1 LNTIQIEYAGPG
13 RRLAALLIDA
23 TLVAAV
29 GTGALL
35 AWMTVSGAAS
45 ETHTHAVQRAAAV
58 GAFSVL
64 VLKVMLDAWMQG
76 TPGLRLMDCRL
87 VDARSG
93 RAIGLGRSALRAI
106 GLILAILPGMLGLL
120 WMFWNKRR
128 QGWHDLLAG
137 SVVIREDESLKSLHQ
152 LEREAR

>member
-1 LNTIQIEYAGPG
+1 MAKSEYAGPG

-23 TLVAAV
+23 VLVAAV
-29 GTGALL
+29 AVGALL
-35 AWMTVSGAAS
+35 AWMTITGAAP
-45 ETHTHAVQRAAAV
+45 ETHTHAVDRAAAA
-58 GAFSVL
+58 GALSAL
-64 VLKVMLDAWMQG
+64 VLKVMLDAWLQG

-93 RAIGLGRSALRAI
+93 RAIGLLRSVLRTI

-137 SVVIREDESLKSLHQ
+137 SVVIREDESLKSLRQ
-152 LEREAR
+152 LAREAQ

>member
-1 LNTIQIEYAGPG
+1 MTEVEYAGPG
-13 RRLAALLIDA
+13 RRLAALLIDSI
-23 TLVAAV
+23 LVAAV
-29 GTGALL
+29 ITCTLL
-35 AWMTVSGAAS
+35 AWITIAGEAPDTAS
-45 ETHTHAVQRAAAV
+45 RAVQRVADV
-58 GAFSVL
+58 GFLLVL
-64 VLKVMLDAWMQG
+64 VLKVALDAWLQG

-93 RAIGLGRSALRAI
+93 LGIGLGRSVKRTL
-106 GLILAILPGMLGLL
+106 GLIVAVLPGLLGLL

-152 LEREAR
+152 LAREAR

>member
-1 LNTIQIEYAGPG
+1 MTQVEYAGPG

-29 GTGALL
+29 AAGALL
-35 AWMTVSGAAS
+35 AWMTITGAEP
-45 ETHTHAVQRAAAV
+45 ETHTHILQRAWSV
-58 GAFSVL
+58 GVLSAL
-64 VLKVMLDAWMQG
+64 VLKVMLDGWLQG

-87 VDARSG
+87 VDARG
-93 RAIGLGRSALRAI
+93 GQAIGLGRSLLRM
-106 GLILAILPGMLGLL
+106 GGFILALLPGMLGLL

-152 LEREAR
+152 LAREAR